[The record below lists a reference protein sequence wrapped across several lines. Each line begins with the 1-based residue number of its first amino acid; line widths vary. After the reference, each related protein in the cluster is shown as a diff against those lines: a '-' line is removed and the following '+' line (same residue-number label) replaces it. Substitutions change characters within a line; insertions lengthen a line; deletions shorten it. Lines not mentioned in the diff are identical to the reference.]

1 MDIIFY
7 FYILPIII
15 SSILL
20 YLVYDDDYDDD
31 SPMTLGEFLNEFKYL
46 LIPIISIFVII
57 VVTSILIG
65 RIYSN
70 SRVGK
75 YISTKWD
82 KLMNIKIK

>member
-20 YLVYDDDYDDD
+20 YVIND

-46 LIPIISIFVII
+46 LIPIFSIFVII
-57 VVTSILIG
+57 VATSILIG

-70 SRVGK
+70 SRMGK

>member
-15 SSILL
+15 TSILI
-20 YLVYDDDYDDD
+20 YVVHDDD
-31 SPMTLGEFLNEFKYL
+31 SPMTLGKFLNQFKYM
-46 LIPIISIFVII
+46 LIPTISIVVII
-57 VVTSILIG
+57 TGIFILVG
-65 RIYSN
+65 RICSI
-70 SRVGK
+70 SRIGK